1 MNIINRG
8 IDYNSFPIVAIF
20 ALAGLRILPSAA
32 IISNGILMISYCNE
46 ALNVIYSDL
55 RRYKTNTS
63 NASAKISKANQKKIT
78 EFKSLNFK
86 NSIELKNLSFSYEN
100 TKKQILENIN
110 LELNKNE
117 FIGLIGNTG
126 SGKTTLVDILLG
138 FLKPTNGKI
147 IIDSNEQDPI
157 ELNLAGKIGYLP
169 QENFIIND
177 TLEAN
182 IALDYN
188 KNKIDQKKIQEILSF
203 LEFKKFVENLPDK
216 INTLIGENGVR
227 LSGGQRQKVCLARLL
242 YHEREILILDEAT
255 NAIDKKSEEH
265 IIKSMSL
272 LKNKTIILISHDY
285 QNLKYCDKLYRIN
298 EGKIESAKI

>member
-1 MNIINRG
+1 MLVIFIISYLCINIINRG

-157 ELNLAGKIGYLP
+157 ELNLAGKIVYLP

-203 LEFKKFVENLPDK
+203 LEFK
-216 INTLIGENGVR
+216 
-227 LSGGQRQKVCLARLL
+227 
-242 YHEREILILDEAT
+242 
-255 NAIDKKSEEH
+255 
-265 IIKSMSL
+265 SL
-272 LKNKTIILISHDY
+272 
-285 QNLKYCDKLYRIN
+285 
-298 EGKIESAKI
+298 